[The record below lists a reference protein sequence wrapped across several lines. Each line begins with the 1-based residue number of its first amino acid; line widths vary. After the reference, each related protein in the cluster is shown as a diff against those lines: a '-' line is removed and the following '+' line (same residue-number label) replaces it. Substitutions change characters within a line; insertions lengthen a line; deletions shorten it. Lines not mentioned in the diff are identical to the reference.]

1 MRPVCTNL
9 LQKLADAHAGFPR
22 DRWRKHGHHFVQ
34 QPRLRFHQLGHSLA
48 HNTWQSTR
56 AGSPRAG
63 GGGARR
69 RRTLEGVGVGARDAV
84 PRLRG
89 APMHVVD
96 RVRIVVLD
104 VPAER

>member
-48 HNTWQSTR
+48 HNTWQSTC
-56 AGSPRAG
+56 AGQHELAVAVPG
-63 GGGARR
+63 GGVLSKVSASAPG
-69 RRTLEGVGVGARDAV
+69 TPYHVF
-84 PRLRG
+84 G
-89 APMHVVD
+89 APQCM
-96 RVRIVVLD
+96 
-104 VPAER
+104 